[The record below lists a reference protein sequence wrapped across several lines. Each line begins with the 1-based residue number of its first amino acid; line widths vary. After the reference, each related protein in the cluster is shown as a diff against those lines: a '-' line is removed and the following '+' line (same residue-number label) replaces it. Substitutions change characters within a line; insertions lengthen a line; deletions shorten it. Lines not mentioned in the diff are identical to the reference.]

1 MTFRERGLIW
11 LWLSVVI
18 FVADQATKYWATQ
31 TLTLYVPEKVTGFFN
46 LTLLHNKGIAF
57 SLLADQPGWQRW
69 FILIMA
75 SVIVIW
81 LLFWLFN
88 SSRHLKLHNISL
100 ALVIG
105 GALGNIYDRAVL
117 GYVVDFIQLHYND
130 YYWPAFNVADSAIS
144 VGAVLLIIDT
154 LFRKQDSEDNESTSG

>member
-1 MTFRERGLIW
+1 MTFRERGLVW
-11 LWLSVVI
+11 LWLSVLVFI
-18 FVADQATKYWATQ
+18 ADQVTKYWATQ
-31 TLTLYVPEKVTGFFN
+31 SLTLYVPEKITGFFN

-57 SLLADQPGWQRW
+57 SLLANQPGWQRW

-81 LLFWLFN
+81 LLIWLFN
-88 SSRHLKLHNISL
+88 SSSQLKLHNISL

-130 YYWPAFNVADSAIS
+130 YYWPAFNIADSAIT

-154 LFRKQDSEDNESTSG
+154 LFRKQDTEHNESTSG

>member
-1 MTFRERGLIW
+1 MQLRERGLIW
-11 LWLSVVI
+11 LWLSAVVLI
-18 FVADQATKYWATQ
+18 ADQITKFWATQ
-31 TLTLYVPEKVTGFFN
+31 TLTLYVPEKVTDFFN

-81 LLFWLFN
+81 LLVWLFN
-88 SSRHLKLHNISL
+88 SPRKLKLHNISL

-130 YYWPAFNVADSAIS
+130 YYWPAFNIADSAIS

-154 LFRKQDSEDNESTSG
+154 LFSKQDKEHNESTSG

>member
-1 MTFRERGLIW
+1 MQLRERGLVW
-11 LWLSVVI
+11 LWLSVVVLI
-18 FVADQATKYWATQ
+18 ADQITKFWASQ

-75 SVIVIW
+75 SVIVVW
-81 LLFWLFN
+81 LLVWLFN
-88 SSRHLKLHNISL
+88 SPRKLKLHNISL

-130 YYWPAFNVADSAIS
+130 YYWPAFNIADSAIS

-154 LFRKQDSEDNESTSG
+154 LFSKQDKQQNESTSG

>member
-1 MTFRERGLIW
+1 MTFRERGLVW
-11 LWLSVVI
+11 LWLSVVVFI
-18 FVADQATKYWATQ
+18 IDQLTKYWATQ
-31 TLTLYVPEKVTGFFN
+31 SLTLYVPEKVTGFFN
-46 LTLLHNKGIAF
+46 WILLHNKGIAF

-69 FILIMA
+69 FILVMA
-75 SVIVIW
+75 SVIVVW
-81 LLFWLFN
+81 LLLWLFN
-88 SSRHLKLHNISL
+88 SPRKLKLHNISL

-130 YYWPAFNVADSAIS
+130 YYWPAFNIADSAIT

-154 LFRKQDSEDNESTSG
+154 LFRKQESEQDESTSG

>member
-1 MTFRERGLIW
+1 MQLRERGLIW
-11 LWLSVVI
+11 LWLSAVVLI
-18 FVADQATKYWATQ
+18 ADQITKFWATQ
-31 TLTLYVPEKVTGFFN
+31 TLTLYVPEKVTDFFN

-81 LLFWLFN
+81 LLVWLFN
-88 SSRHLKLHNISL
+88 SPRKLKLHNISL

-130 YYWPAFNVADSAIS
+130 YYWPAFNIADSAIS

-154 LFRKQDSEDNESTSG
+154 LFSKQDKQQNESTSG

>member
-1 MTFRERGLIW
+1 MTFRERGLVW
-11 LWLSVVI
+11 LWLSVVVFI
-18 FVADQATKYWATQ
+18 ADQLTKFWASEA
-31 TLTLYVPEKVTGFFN
+31 LTLYVPEKVTGFLN
-46 LTLLHNKGIAF
+46 WTLLHNEGIAF

-75 SVIVIW
+75 SAIVIW
-81 LLFWLFN
+81 LLIWLFN
-88 SSRHLKLHNISL
+88 SPRSHKLHNISL

-117 GYVVDFIQLHYND
+117 GYVVDFIQLHYNE

-144 VGAVLLIIDT
+144 VGAVFLIIDT
-154 LFRKQDSEDNESTSG
+154 LFRKQDK

>member
-1 MTFRERGLIW
+1 
-11 LWLSVVI
+11 
-18 FVADQATKYWATQ
+18 
-31 TLTLYVPEKVTGFFN
+31 N
-46 LTLLHNKGIAF
+46 
-57 SLLADQPGWQRW
+57 QPGWQRW

-81 LLFWLFN
+81 LLIWLF
-88 SSRHLKLHNISL
+88 SSPSKLKLHNISL

-130 YYWPAFNVADSAIS
+130 YYWPAFNIADSAIT
-144 VGAVLLIIDT
+144 VGAVFLIIDT
-154 LFRKQDSEDNESTSG
+154 LFRKQDKEHNESTSG

>member
-1 MTFRERGLIW
+1 MTFHERGLVW
-11 LWLSVVI
+11 LWLSVVVFI
-18 FVADQATKYWATQ
+18 ADQLTKFWASEA
-31 TLTLYVPEKVTGFFN
+31 LTLYVPEKVTGFLN
-46 LTLLHNKGIAF
+46 WTLLHNEGIAF

-75 SVIVIW
+75 SAIVIW
-81 LLFWLFN
+81 LLIWLFN
-88 SSRHLKLHNISL
+88 SPRSHKLHNISL

-154 LFRKQDSEDNESTSG
+154 LFRKQDKEHNESTSG

>member
-1 MTFRERGLIW
+1 MTFRERGLVW
-11 LWLSVVI
+11 LWLSVVVFI
-18 FVADQATKYWATQ
+18 ADQLTKFWATEA
-31 TLTLYVPEKVTGFFN
+31 LTLYVPEKVTGFLN
-46 LTLLHNKGIAF
+46 WTLLHNEGIAF

-75 SVIVIW
+75 SAIVIW
-81 LLFWLFN
+81 LLIWLFN
-88 SSRHLKLHNISL
+88 SPRSHKLHNISL

-144 VGAVLLIIDT
+144 VGAVFLIIDT
-154 LFRKQDSEDNESTSG
+154 LFRKQDKEHNENTSG

>member
-1 MTFRERGLIW
+1 MRFRDRGLIW
-11 LWLSVVI
+11 LWLSAVVFI
-18 FVADQATKYWATQ
+18 VDQLTKYVATEA
-31 TLTLYVPEKVTGFFN
+31 LTLYVPQKVNRFLN
-46 LTLLHNKGIAF
+46 WTLLHNEGIAF
-57 SLLADQPGWQRW
+57 SLLANQPGWQRW

-81 LLFWLFN
+81 LLIWLFN
-88 SSRHLKLHNISL
+88 SPRRYRLHNISL

-105 GALGNIYDRAVL
+105 GAFGNIYDRAVL

-130 YYWPAFNVADSAIS
+130 YYWPAFNVADSAIT

-154 LFRKQDSEDNESTSG
+154 LFRKQDKEHNESTSG

>member
-1 MTFRERGLIW
+1 MQLRERGLIW
-11 LWLSVVI
+11 LWLSAVVLI
-18 FVADQATKYWATQ
+18 ADQITKFWATQ
-31 TLTLYVPEKVTGFFN
+31 TLALYVPEKVTGFFN

-81 LLFWLFN
+81 LLVWLFN
-88 SSRHLKLHNISL
+88 SPRKLKLHNISL

-130 YYWPAFNVADSAIS
+130 YYWPAFNIADSAIS

-154 LFRKQDSEDNESTSG
+154 LFSKQDKQQNESTSG